1 VSWPGIERLDGGDGK
16 KTGYER
22 RRVRSRETE
31 RPLTAT
37 ARTVKSVG
45 RVSDPMDY
53 SLAIEN
59 GPETIPGGTG
69 LLLVHPSI
77 GETDRIDTDF
87 LKTDTDAF
95 LVVSTRTT
103 AREVEQKLEY
113 YDVDETKATILDT
126 LSVERGYSRRSSE
139 NVYYVSAPDDLDGV
153 VDRVERFLTEHE
165 GKRRVSVDSLTE
177 MAYYAD
183 DDAVYEAAADILDL
197 LDEHDA
203 VGIFH
208 LSEEVHE
215 VATLDR
221 FRDLFEGV
229 IELDGDGN
237 VAVDI

>member
-1 VSWPGIERLDGGDGK
+1 MEY
-16 KTGYER
+16 T
-22 RRVRSRETE
+22 
-31 RPLTAT
+31 
-37 ARTVKSVG
+37 
-45 RVSDPMDY
+45 
-53 SLAIEN
+53 LAVEN

-69 LLLVHPSI
+69 LLLIHPSI

-87 LKTDTDAF
+87 LKSDTDAF

-113 YDVDETKATILDT
+113 YDVDEEKATILDT
-126 LSVERGYSRRSSE
+126 LSVERGYSRRSSDD
-139 NVYYVSAPDDLDGV
+139 VYYVSAPDDLEGV
-153 VDRVERFLTEHE
+153 VDRVGRFLQESD

-183 DDAVYEAAADILDL
+183 DDAVYEAAAEILDL
-197 LDEHDA
+197 LGKHDA

-221 FRDLFEGV
+221 FRDLFDGV
-229 IELDGDGN
+229 IELDENGK
-237 VAVDI
+237 VTVEMPSS

>member
-1 VSWPGIERLDGGDGK
+1 ME
-16 KTGYER
+16 
-22 RRVRSRETE
+22 
-31 RPLTAT
+31 
-37 ARTVKSVG
+37 
-45 RVSDPMDY
+45 Y

-113 YDVDETKATILDT
+113 YDVDETNATILDT
-126 LSVERGYSRRSSE
+126 LSVERGYSRRSADD
-139 NVYYVSAPDDLDGV
+139 VYYVSAPDDLDGV
-153 VDRVERFLTEHE
+153 VDRVGRFLEETS

-183 DDAVYEAAADILDL
+183 DDAVYEAAEAMLEL
-197 LDEHDA
+197 LEAHDA

-229 IELDGDGN
+229 ISLEEDGS
-237 VAVDI
+237 VDVEY

>member
-1 VSWPGIERLDGGDGK
+1 ME
-16 KTGYER
+16 Y
-22 RRVRSRETE
+22 
-31 RPLTAT
+31 A
-37 ARTVKSVG
+37 
-45 RVSDPMDY
+45 
-53 SLAIEN
+53 LAVEN

-113 YDVDETKATILDT
+113 YDVDEEKATILDT
-126 LSVERGYSRRSSE
+126 LSVERGYSRRSSDD
-139 NVYYVSAPDDLDGV
+139 VYYVSAPDDLDGV
-153 VDRVERFLTEHE
+153 VDRVERFLSETN

-183 DDAVYEAAADILDL
+183 DDAVYEAAAEVLEL
-197 LDEHDA
+197 LATHDA

-221 FRDLFEGV
+221 FRELFDGV
-229 IELDGDGN
+229 ITLDETGS
-237 VAVDI
+237 VEVSL